1 MDIVT
6 FIQTL
11 TPDLREDIL
20 LTTTNDVLENLPAEI
35 RAEAMEIRRRAAERA
50 AEEQGRLENWR
61 GLGSGMYQLGRN
73 R

>member
-11 TPDLREDIL
+11 TPDLREEIL
-20 LTTTNDVLENLPAEI
+20 LTTTTDVLDTLPTDL

-50 AEEQGRLENWR
+50 ADDHGRLEYLR
-61 GLGSGMYQLGRN
+61 GGVL
-73 R
+73 

>member
-20 LTTTNDVLENLPAEI
+20 LTTTNDVLENLPADI
-35 RAEAMEIRRRAAERA
+35 RAEAMDIRRRAAERTV
-50 AEEQGRLENWR
+50 EEHGRFENWR
-61 GLGSGMYQLGRN
+61 NIGSGVY
-73 R
+73 